1 MNHNQKLNKFATQIS
16 VSAALVVFS
25 ATVAPAAQF
34 ILSIDGTD
42 AIFLAGRDDITV
54 PSPSDPWTGPGDYLV
69 RHNNVTPEEA
79 METHPSSIPVATGD
93 TVKVA
98 DPAVGGINFFNGF
111 GPPFFGPEGNSPT
124 SSLTSLGDLSGY
136 LGTQGALAG
145 VFLDDSTPSGS
156 SPPATL
162 DFSTAASRDFLSL
175 SPGLGQVFFIGDGQ
189 TSGGTLQEFVAPTGA
204 TRLFFGI
211 PDGFGFNGL
220 PEPTTTMMVRT
231 GSPSGS
237 TKIHH
242 RVFRKVGAGQFC
254 SELVSSRSRWE
265 KDARAFAA
273 APSRTESRAPAD
285 Q

>member
-1 MNHNQKLNKFATQIS
+1 MRNKFATQIG
-16 VSAALVVFS
+16 VSAALVIFS
-25 ATVAPAAQF
+25 AALAPAAQF

-54 PSPSDPWTGPGDYLV
+54 PSPSDPWTGPAGGFLV
-69 RHNNVTPEEA
+69 RHGSATPEEA
-79 METHPSSIPVATGD
+79 METFPSSIPVATGD

-145 VFLDDSTPSGS
+145 VFLDDNNPNGS

-162 DFSTAASRDFLSL
+162 DFSTSASRDFLSL
-175 SPGLGQVFFIGDGQ
+175 SPGIGQVFFIGDGQ

-211 PDGFGFNGL
+211 PDGFGFNGPPGAYDDNDGSYRITVGVNEDPPSSV
-220 PEPTTTMMVRT
+220 PEG
-231 GSPSGS
+231 GS
-237 TKIHH
+237 
-242 RVFRKVGAGQFC
+242 GAVLLGMGILAIAIGKRC
-254 SELVSSRSRWE
+254 RGIRGTAKSN
-265 KDARAFAA
+265 
-273 APSRTESRAPAD
+273 
-285 Q
+285 